1 MQVRTN
7 AAVSMIDRP
16 KEAPLLNISVIGLGK
31 VGLALA
37 TCLAN
42 AGHRIIGVDLHEP
55 HVKAVNDRSVV
66 CNEPGLRDRLDDCK
80 TDNLRATTSAEE
92 AVLASDL
99 SFVIVPT
106 PSNTLGG
113 FSVRFVMDAVEKIGT
128 ALQKKNSRHVVALV
142 STVLPGASEHIII
155 PKLEECSGREIGQ
168 TLGYCYNPSFIALG
182 DVVQGI
188 ERPDYV
194 LIGESDTNSGDLV
207 LSAHASMIPQDTAVA
222 RMNVIEAEITKLA
235 SNTHETMRVSFANML
250 CALCSEIPGANV
262 DRVTE
267 ALAYR
272 MGKRFF
278 RGAVPY
284 GGPCWPRDNEALAV
298 FMDAAGVP
306 SRMPRNVDLFNEEHG
321 RFILKHILAIT
332 PPDTKIGILG
342 LAYKPGTSVI
352 DVSYGVKLAQWL
364 AAERRQ
370 VIAWDPLAM
379 DEAAKVTK
387 DQIAFATDGN
397 DCLEKADTIVI
408 VNPMPEL
415 SALHWE
421 LVHDKTIVDC
431 WRCLPATIVKH
442 LGRYVMLGSGP
453 TTISRKAWLARRLGQ
468 QLNLLCS
475 YGPQY

>member
-1 MQVRTN
+1 
-7 AAVSMIDRP
+7 
-16 KEAPLLNISVIGLGK
+16 
-31 VGLALA
+31 
-37 TCLAN
+37 
-42 AGHRIIGVDLHEP
+42 
-55 HVKAVNDRSVV
+55 
-66 CNEPGLRDRLDDCK
+66 
-80 TDNLRATTSAEE
+80 
-92 AVLASDL
+92 
-99 SFVIVPT
+99 
-106 PSNTLGG
+106 
-113 FSVRFVMDAVEKIGT
+113 
-128 ALQKKNSRHVVALV
+128 
-142 STVLPGASEHIII
+142 
-155 PKLEECSGREIGQ
+155 
-168 TLGYCYNPSFIALG
+168 
-182 DVVQGI
+182 
-188 ERPDYV
+188 
-194 LIGESDTNSGDLV
+194 
-207 LSAHASMIPQDTAVA
+207 
-222 RMNVIEAEITKLA
+222 
-235 SNTHETMRVSFANML
+235 
-250 CALCSEIPGANV
+250 
-262 DRVTE
+262 
-267 ALAYR
+267 